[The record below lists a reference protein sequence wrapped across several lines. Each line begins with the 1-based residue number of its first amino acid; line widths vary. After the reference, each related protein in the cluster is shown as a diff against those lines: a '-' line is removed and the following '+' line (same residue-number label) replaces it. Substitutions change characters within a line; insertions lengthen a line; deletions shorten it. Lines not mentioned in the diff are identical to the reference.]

1 MIDLSRFSTSE
12 LCQFN
17 KLVVQEVAARRQAE
31 TLVAASKFKSGDHVS
46 FSSREGEAIF
56 GFIKRVNKKTLTI
69 DTYSPHG
76 HWRVSPEIVNHA
88 PKTAKTPKDA
98 WSDMF
103 LN

>member
-1 MIDLSRFSTSE
+1 MIDLSKFTISE
-12 LCQFN
+12 LCQLN
-17 KLVVQEVAARRQAE
+17 KLVVQEVAARRQSE
-31 TLVAASKFKSGDHVS
+31 TLVAASKFKAGDHVS
-46 FSSREGEAIF
+46 FSSREGEIIL
-56 GFIKRVNKKTLTI
+56 GFIRRVNKKTLTI

-76 HWRVSPEIVNHA
+76 HWRVSPEIVKHA